1 MSGIATRLLLGAASL
16 VACTVA
22 AVPAS
27 AQDNPFVPSRGM
39 SSADMDRIEARFKAM
54 EARIASSAK
63 APASATPGVPGA
75 PTSPSSGP
83 GSPIPGSA
91 AGSPLVSGAPGGIA
105 PYGAPGGGMM
115 QVDPFMTSQGQRYN
129 VSPDRVKDI
138 VPGIDSPVY
147 VRTQANEIRFLGC
160 INGVPKFVSRQTG
173 QRVVFSTREI
183 NEAQKTGVLPT
194 CR

>member
-16 VACTVA
+16 VAFSA
-22 AVPAS
+22 AALPAS
-27 AQDNPFVPSRGM
+27 AQENPFVPSSGTSR
-39 SSADMDRIEARFKAM
+39 ADMERIEARFKAM
-54 EARIASSAK
+54 EARIA
-63 APASATPGVPGA
+63 ASASSKPATAVPGA
-75 PTSPSSGP
+75 PVLPGTPGAPIQGGTAGFGTPLSP
-83 GSPIPGSA
+83 
-91 AGSPLVSGAPGGIA
+91 GAPGSIA
-105 PYGAPGGGMM
+105 PYGAPGGMP
-115 QVDPFMTSQGQRYN
+115 QVDPLITAQGQRYN

-147 VRTQANEIRFLGC
+147 VRTMANEIRFLGC
-160 INGVPKFVSRQTG
+160 INGVPKFVNRQNG

>member
-1 MSGIATRLLLGAASL
+1 MGAASL
-16 VACTVA
+16 VAFSAA

-27 AQDNPFVPSRGM
+27 AQDNPFVPSNGTSR
-39 SSADMDRIEARFKAM
+39 ADMERIEARLKAM
-54 EARIASSAK
+54 EARIAAAASSKPSTTAGI
-63 APASATPGVPGA
+63 PGVPGG
-75 PTSPSSGP
+75 PTQGP
-83 GSPIPGSA
+83 GAPIPGSPA
-91 AGSPLVSGAPGGIA
+91 AGGTPLSPGAPGGIA
-105 PYGAPGGGMM
+105 PYGAPGGSMAT
-115 QVDPFMTSQGQRYN
+115 VDPFVTAQGQRYN
-129 VSPDRVKDI
+129 VSPERVKDI
-138 VPGIDSPVY
+138 VPGMDSPVY